1 MGVKG
6 CQVAACTSTNTL
18 CGKEAKVLQLI
29 FTVISGEVL
38 HISSAPTYGFA
49 RAYVRKNVFF
59 CRTVHVFSEAC
70 MVSGLAAVK
79 QWRDGEGA
87 LLLSDGLR
95 QTVTQ
100 QP

>member
-1 MGVKG
+1 M
-6 CQVAACTSTNTL
+6 
-18 CGKEAKVLQLI
+18 
-29 FTVISGEVL
+29 
-38 HISSAPTYGFA
+38 PTYGFA
-49 RAYVRKNVFF
+49 RAYVRKSVVVVF

-70 MVSGLAAVK
+70 MVSGLEAVK